1 MQVLRAEVMGGFSL
15 TKNKLQFT
23 DVTIS
28 MLNDIAKYGLLFD
41 DADNAWQLA
50 VTAYKIG
57 VAYNREDGA
66 LNSFRMLYKV
76 SSSSHDRFKPALE
89 KIAEHALKAFV
100 KKGWNTNLI
109 TPILNEVQG
118 QIPPVEK
125 MSTGGVVAFDK
136 IPDELKGWMDVLTS
150 EKINDEDVL
159 LVRNEALQVR
169 IAIKTKNHPELGK
182 LKTGHKVALTK
193 GEFDVTDAPSEMIK
207 EFATV
212 LVIEPSEVAE
222 ISYEGEYGFS
232 CLKVAGPE
240 AEA

>member
-1 MQVLRAEVMGGFSL
+1 
-15 TKNKLQFT
+15 LQYA

-41 DADNAWQLA
+41 DEDNAWQLA

-57 VAYNREDGA
+57 VAYNREEGA
-66 LNSFRMLYKV
+66 INSFRMLYKV

-118 QIPPVEK
+118 QIPSVEK
-125 MSTGGVVAFDK
+125 MATSGKVSFKK
-136 IPDELKGWMDVLTS
+136 IPDELKGWMDVLTL
-150 EKINDEDVL
+150 ERINDEDFL
-159 LVRNEALQVR
+159 IVRNEALQVR
-169 IAIKTKNHPELGK
+169 IAIKTIYHPKLRS

-193 GEFDVTDAPSEMIK
+193 GEFEIINAQPKMIK
-207 EFATV
+207 EYATV
-212 LVIEPSEVAE
+212 LVIVPSEVAE

-240 AEA
+240 VEA